1 MELNT
6 FSISARCEKTGQL
19 GVAVSSALP
28 NVGEHVPYIKSGV
41 GAIANQ
47 AVLNPV
53 LGSMGLELLIEGG
66 TAEEVLEAII
76 SYEESRIHRQ
86 IGIVDNDGNSAV
98 WTGEEILKNESYS
111 WAGHLKGDN
120 VTVQGNTLKNKDTV
134 KSMYD
139 TFKNTDDLDLK
150 ERLMMSLI
158 SGQECG
164 GDKRG
169 GDNQSAAVI
178 IYSNK
183 EYPLFD
189 FRVNKHHSPVK
200 ELRKKV
206 NG

>member
-6 FSISARCEKTGQL
+6 FSICARCEKTGQL

-53 LGSMGLELLIEGG
+53 LGSMGLLLLNEGK

-76 SYEESRIHRQ
+76 SYEDSRDFRQ
-86 IGIVDNDGNSAV
+86 LGIVDNAGNSAV
-98 WTGEEILKNESYS
+98 WTGEEILKNENHS
-111 WAGHLKGDN
+111 WAGHLKDDN

-139 TFKNTDDLDLK
+139 TFKNTEILGLV
-150 ERLMMSLI
+150 ERLMMSLV

-189 FRVNKHHSPVK
+189 FRVNKHHSPVE

-206 NG
+206 YG